1 MLGCGYS
8 NGCCISE
15 SKLHSYAGLLGL
27 CMEMLVRGASAS
39 FSGFCWNCAMG
50 MDQHELLMGFAL
62 EDTPQANEVPLCFE

>member
-1 MLGCGYS
+1 
-8 NGCCISE
+8 
-15 SKLHSYAGLLGL
+15 
-27 CMEMLVRGASAS
+27 MEMLVRGASAS